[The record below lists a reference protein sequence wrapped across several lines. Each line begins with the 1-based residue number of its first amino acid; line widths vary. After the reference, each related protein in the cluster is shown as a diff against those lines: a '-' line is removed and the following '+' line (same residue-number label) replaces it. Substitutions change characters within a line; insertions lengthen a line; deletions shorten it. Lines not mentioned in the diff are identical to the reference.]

1 MSHGEALMELT
12 RQVRGDT
19 LQVLDA
25 AQADWLT
32 WSPKGTSNH
41 ILWHAGHAV
50 WLQDLLCVELLTER
64 SELSEGWAAMFGAS
78 SQPGTIKEWPSRDDV
93 RSSLQTQL
101 ARVLKLLEG
110 TTDDLLLQTP
120 TNFRDTRTNRGWII
134 HGLHDE
140 AKHNGEM
147 YLLCKLCRHR
157 EQDLPQRTTD

>member
-1 MSHGEALMELT
+1 MSHGEVLIELA

-19 LQVLDA
+19 LQVLDT
-25 AQADWLT
+25 AQASWLT

-50 WLQDLLCVELLTER
+50 WLQDLLCVELLTGR
-64 SELSEGWAAMFGAS
+64 SELPEGWAAMFGAS

-93 RSSLQTQL
+93 RSRLQTQL
-101 ARVLKLLEG
+101 DRVLKLLEG
-110 TTDDLLLQTP
+110 TADDLLLRTP
-120 TNFRDTRTNRGWII
+120 TKFRDTRTNLGWII

-157 EQDLPQRTTD
+157 KQDLPQRTTE